1 MWRVRDPARQSRPN
15 VDILFAV
22 QKPAGGFYPPSIVRK
37 QLLDNV
43 AELEATI
50 DHHRISGAV
59 QVTNKVW

>member
-1 MWRVRDPARQSRPN
+1 
-15 VDILFAV
+15 VDILFSV
-22 QKPAGGFYPPSIVRK
+22 QKPSGGFYPPSIVRK

-59 QVTNKVW
+59 QVNIKRKKINDLQPF